1 MLIKIDNN
9 INELTVQGGTNATA
23 LIVKFDTLKTEVT
36 SALNDASGTT
46 IDMLSAKVSSL
57 SSKLVEL
64 EIEKNNLLIKDNTFT
79 FKEKFKMVTVYLGIM
94 FGIMIAMNKFWPGHR
109 TDMGILYTLLYGL
122 WGAILYPVVLLYG
135 IYDTPSW
142 LALFP
147 LFDIKDYPKLQ
158 FLSYMFGFK
167 RPVPKVFIG
176 PNLPPTSP
184 LFFKTF
190 IAIVTGCCYVSYML

>member
-1 MLIKIDNN
+1 MQVKIDNN
-9 INELTVQGGTNATA
+9 IDELSVQGGAGATA
-23 LIVKFDTLKTEVT
+23 LIAKFQTLKTEVT

-57 SSKLVEL
+57 STKLMEL
-64 EIEKNNLLIKDNTFT
+64 ELEKNNLLIKDNTFT
-79 FKEKFKMVTVYLGIM
+79 FKEKFKMATVYLGIM

-109 TDMGILYTLLYGL
+109 PDMGILHTLLYGL

-135 IYDTPSW
+135 IYDTPPW

-147 LFDIKDYPKLQ
+147 LVNIHIYPMAQ
-158 FLSYMFGFK
+158 YVSYIFGFK
-167 RPVPKVFIG
+167 RPIHKVHFG
-176 PNLPPTSP
+176 SNLPPTSP

-190 IAIVTGCCYVSYML
+190 IAIVTGCCYVSYIL